1 MTHDKLILVYPK
13 ELLKDIKELKKE
25 FSPYK
30 DINNRRYFDFHT
42 LSRNKKALQKM
53 TELIDK
59 FFNEHFEKKYIN
71 HYFEFDKSKFD
82 PNIEQIANKNEK
94 IWHEL
99 SLLKSSCDG
108 CLELH
113 NLPYHSMIYI
123 QTLGDIRS
131 DYNGNHGKYK
141 AWYVK
146 NGKLNNIFIP
156 EFMRQDRNHNWYYS
170 RSGGNYSFTHDLN
183 CEFSLVR
190 KTTYEKMEKENPKE
204 YGKDQNSHRDYG
216 FFNYTELS

>member
-25 FSPYK
+25 FSYK
-30 DINNRRYFDFHT
+30 DSNNRSIFDFHA
-42 LSRNKKALQKM
+42 LSRNKKALQEM

-82 PNIEQIANKNEK
+82 PTIEQIANKNNK
-94 IWHEL
+94 TWLEL
-99 SLLKSSCDG
+99 SLLKSSCEG

-131 DYNGNHGKYK
+131 DYNGNHKIETIIGII
-141 AWYVK
+141 ADQVA
-146 NGKLNNIFIP
+146 IIP
-156 EFMRQDRNHNWYYS
+156 LLMI
-170 RSGGNYSFTHDLN
+170 
-183 CEFSLVR
+183 
-190 KTTYEKMEKENPKE
+190 
-204 YGKDQNSHRDYG
+204 
-216 FFNYTELS
+216 

>member
-25 FSPYK
+25 FSYK
-30 DINNRRYFDFHT
+30 DSNNRLIFDFHA

-53 TELIDK
+53 TELIEK

-99 SLLKSSCDG
+99 SLLKSSCEG